1 MDSSQ
6 ELNKKTA
13 LELLGIEEDYTK
25 YIELVILT
33 SF

>member
-25 YIELVILT
+25 YVELLVI
-33 SF
+33 